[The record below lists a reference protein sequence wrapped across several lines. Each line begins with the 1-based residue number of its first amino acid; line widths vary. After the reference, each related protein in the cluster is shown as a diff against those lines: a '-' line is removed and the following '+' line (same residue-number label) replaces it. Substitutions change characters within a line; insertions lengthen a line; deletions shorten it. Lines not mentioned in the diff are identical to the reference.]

1 METQSGT
8 VTQLLLPLPPPPLL
22 SHSQLVIKFF
32 TCFVMTLRFLPS
44 FLPSLHCHHSNL
56 GPWGFIP
63 GIVWATLLCFL
74 SYQFMLHSLSLS
86 HWAWRYLNLSSSHI
100 TSRGNLAKLLYV
112 LESFAISK
120 MKLIII
126 EIRKC
131 WLVLPCSRQCLGNGR
146 HNLIQL

>member
-1 METQSGT
+1 MLST
-8 VTQLLLPLPPPPLL
+8 VYSPELSPDVAEAKHSISPEHSLPLLVLLFLSVISWKPNLALTQLLLLSSPCHPPPLL

-63 GIVWATLLCFL
+63 GTGWATLLCFL

-86 HWAWRYLNLSSSHI
+86 HWTWRYLNLSSSR
-100 TSRGNLAKLLYV
+100 SWANLQNY
-112 LESFAISK
+112 
-120 MKLIII
+120 
-126 EIRKC
+126 
-131 WLVLPCSRQCLGNGR
+131 
-146 HNLIQL
+146 